1 MGKKREVAENQEP
14 LEAYKPI
21 IKLLASQNTKGGK
34 NKKTNLNNCILS
46 ILPEAGHNVLSECIN
61 NALYSKLLKKEDL
74 SRLSKVRDQK
84 SIRRL
89 GEGQGDVES
98 RRRLAIAHSEDV
110 GNTLSSILP
119 NLTRLLLIKK
129 KLEARKRERQ
139 AEDKPARKF
148 PSIGSL
154 LGGRLFKV
162 LTGKGGK
169 KRVVIVRKKKRKPRR
184 KKKKNKPKTPPSP
197 SIGPGPGAL
206 FAEASL

>member
-1 MGKKREVAENQEP
+1 MGKKREQSEDLDP

-21 IKLLASQNTKGGK
+21 IKLLASQNSKGK

-74 SRLSKVRDQK
+74 SKLTKVRDQK

-89 GEGQGDVES
+89 GEGGGGVES

-129 KLEARKRERQ
+129 KLEARRKQERERQ
-139 AEDKPARKF
+139 AEDKPARKI
-148 PSIGSL
+148 PSIGS
-154 LGGRLFKV
+154 LFKV

-169 KRVVIVRKKKRKPRR
+169 KRVVIVKRKRKPRR
-184 KKKKNKPKTPPSP
+184 KKKNKPKTTTSSPPV
-197 SIGPGPGAL
+197 GPGPGAL